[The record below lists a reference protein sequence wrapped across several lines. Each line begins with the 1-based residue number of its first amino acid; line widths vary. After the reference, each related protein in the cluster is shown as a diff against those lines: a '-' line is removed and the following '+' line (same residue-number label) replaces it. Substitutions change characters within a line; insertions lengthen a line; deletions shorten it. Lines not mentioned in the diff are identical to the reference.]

1 MAPQL
6 CEYAQTWANHLAH
19 TNTFYYRND
28 REVGQ
33 NLYCRPGGPVSGDVG
48 GQDVSSYWYSAVKH
62 YNFFKEPDILHTN
75 VNTGHFTQLIWS
87 TSQYFGVG
95 KARSRSG
102 KIIVVATYKPIGN
115 ISGHFQRNVSPP
127 FPESGNVTLPPS
139 QNSNDISMESNVSNI
154 SSDSLLHSLKNSSVY

>member
-1 MAPQL
+1 M
-6 CEYAQTWANHLAH
+6 
-19 TNTFYYRND
+19 
-28 REVGQ
+28 
-33 NLYCRPGGPVSGDVG
+33 
-48 GQDVSSYWYSAVKH
+48 
-62 YNFFKEPDILHTN
+62 
-75 VNTGHFTQLIWS
+75 IWS

-139 QNSNDISMESNVSNI
+139 QNSDDNSMESNVSII